1 MNTMSYYF
9 CDACHFCFKASILPN
24 CCPDCGKQMIGI
36 LPAVRMATNREIA
49 DYIRIR
55 EELDAE
61 DEN

>member
-1 MNTMSYYF
+1 MKTISYYF
-9 CDACHFCFKASILPN
+9 CDACHFCFKASIFPGR
-24 CCPDCGKQMIGI
+24 CPDCGKRMIGI

-61 DEN
+61 DGN